1 MLPGQYFP
9 HFAENFIISTGGLSI
24 TMRAG
29 LLFPAGIL
37 VCVLASVLASG
48 CIQIPDFHWIGSS
61 PDPVV
66 GQWVAGEPPQS
77 DFHMIFFENQTYLY
91 STYYLERG
99 EQVELGNWTKT
110 GQGQY
115 VAESRTGNTTLWIY
129 DSSDDSLHINGMPLF
144 RYTRYK
150 G

>member
-1 MLPGQYFP
+1 
-9 HFAENFIISTGGLSI
+9 
-24 TMRAG
+24 MRAG

-37 VCVLASVLASG
+37 VCILAAG
-48 CIQIPDFHWIGSS
+48 CIQIPGHSWMASS

-66 GQWVAGEPPQS
+66 GQWIGGEPPQT

-91 STYYLERG
+91 STYYLKRG
-99 EQVELGNWTKT
+99 EQIEQGTWTKT
-110 GQGQY
+110 GPGRYTAQ
-115 VAESRTGNTTLWIY
+115 SRTGNATIWVY
-129 DSSDDSLHINGMPLF
+129 DSSDDSLYINGMPLF

>member
-1 MLPGQYFP
+1 MRPGF
-9 HFAENFIISTGGLSI
+9 
-24 TMRAG
+24 
-29 LLFPAGIL
+29 LFPAAMLVCIL
-37 VCVLASVLASG
+37 VSVLITG
-48 CIQIPDFHWIGSS
+48 CMQIPGFHWIGSS

-66 GQWVAGEPPQS
+66 GQWVGGEPPQT
-77 DFHMIFFENQTYLY
+77 DFHMIFYENQTYLY

-99 EQVELGNWTKT
+99 EQVEQGNWTKT

>member
-1 MLPGQYFP
+1 
-9 HFAENFIISTGGLSI
+9 
-24 TMRAG
+24 MRADF
-29 LLFPAGIL
+29 LFPETMLVCIL
-37 VCVLASVLASG
+37 VSVLVIG
-48 CIQIPDFHWIGSS
+48 CMQIPGFHWIGSS

-66 GQWVAGEPPQS
+66 GQWVGGEPPQT
-77 DFHMIFFENQTYLY
+77 DFHMIFYENQTYLY
-91 STYYLERG
+91 SSYYLERG
-99 EQVELGNWTKT
+99 EQVEQGNWTKT

-129 DSSDDSLHINGMPLF
+129 DSSDDSLHVNGMPLF

>member
-1 MLPGQYFP
+1 
-9 HFAENFIISTGGLSI
+9 
-24 TMRAG
+24 MRAG

-37 VCVLASVLASG
+37 VCVLASVLATG
-48 CIQIPDFHWIGSS
+48 CIQIPGFHWVGSS

-66 GQWVAGEPPQS
+66 GLWISGEPPQT

-99 EQVELGNWTKT
+99 EQVEEGNWTKT
-110 GQGQY
+110 GPGQY
-115 VAESRTGNTTLWIY
+115 AAQSRTGNITVWIY
-129 DSSDDSLHINGMPLF
+129 DSSADSVHINGMPLF
-144 RYTRYK
+144 RFSRYK